1 MLYFWQKDM
10 TWVMND
16 SSSADSLDCKIIPL
30 KSVSTN
36 ILTVSLSCHWK
47 YLLHMYLLLFYIFVN
62 DSSLLTLASLSRT

>member
-36 ILTVSLSCHWK
+36 ILTVSLSCH
-47 YLLHMYLLLFYIFVN
+47 
-62 DSSLLTLASLSRT
+62 